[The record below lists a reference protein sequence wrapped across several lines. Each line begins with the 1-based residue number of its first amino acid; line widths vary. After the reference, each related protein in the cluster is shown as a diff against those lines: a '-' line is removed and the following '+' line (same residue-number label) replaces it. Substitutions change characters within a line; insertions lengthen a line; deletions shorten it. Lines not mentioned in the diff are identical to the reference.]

1 MTKTKRDLLT
11 NVIIERCETLTS
23 VRITNKQKNML
34 HDFIVKRLHLHGRNG
49 YMFHVSDNYFTR
61 EYLVTDDDLS
71 IQRIAF
77 YVLENNHIKVF

>member
-11 NVIIERCETLTS
+11 NVITEKCETLTS
-23 VRITNKQKNML
+23 IRITNKQKNML

-49 YMFHVSDNYFTR
+49 YMFHVSNNYMR
-61 EYLVTDDDLS
+61 EYISTDDDLS